1 MDEQKVLVTG
11 GFEYIGSNTFQALQ
25 RPGFIPV
32 IFDNLASGW
41 RDAIEFGSFKQ
52 GDQVNKAACRSK
64 RLSEHGL
71 ELLCRLKTE
80 V

>member
-41 RDAIEFGSFKQ
+41 RDAIEFGPFEQADLVQ
-52 GDQVNKAACRSK
+52 GSLSLEAAERA
-64 RLSEHGL
+64 RLGPSVLFEN
-71 ELLCRLKTE
+71 
-80 V
+80 